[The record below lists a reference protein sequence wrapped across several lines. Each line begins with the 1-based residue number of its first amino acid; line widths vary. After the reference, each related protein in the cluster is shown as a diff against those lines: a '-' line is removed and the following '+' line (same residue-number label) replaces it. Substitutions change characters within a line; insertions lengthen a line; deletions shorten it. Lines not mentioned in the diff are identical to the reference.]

1 MLPVVPVLHACHAVL
16 IWFYNGSIGFTRLPI
31 LYCFQCNVCVCLDCQ
46 SLFTFKSNARHR
58 WYIPRTVCS
67 LCVGMIQRRW
77 CASILPCASDLFASA
92 LGWIPF
98 RAPHRWLSS
107 LRQMLCNI
115 FLDHSMRRGWKLDF
129 RGNWIWAS
137 EPAKNYMQQGWCSTV
152 EGTN

>member
-1 MLPVVPVLHACHAVL
+1 MYPVVPVLHACHAVL

-46 SLFTFKSNARHR
+46 SLFAFKSNARHR

-98 RAPHRWLSS
+98 RVSIASLTFLVAADVVQHFPWPFDEAWLEIRFQGELNLSILAS
-107 LRQMLCNI
+107 N
-115 FLDHSMRRGWKLDF
+115 KLHAT
-129 RGNWIWAS
+129 GL
-137 EPAKNYMQQGWCSTV
+137 M
-152 EGTN
+152 